1 MLPSGSIN
9 TVSPTTWCF
18 RGSITRLACSLST
31 LGGWVTLLRPRL
43 ACGLL
48 AMLWPRGTCTHWVSS
63 SNFKV
68 ASRASFPNEPGFSWR
83 NNRSQGFKVRCAS
96 NNLIVSVYRVPQ
108 MQGVGCADVLLVLQ
122 VPDNKAD
129 AVPCE
134 RLPALYYHHHLI
146 PTSSTVSLS
155 FIESCSMTSSS
166 STPKFI
172 APNLKMH

>member
-1 MLPSGSIN
+1 MLPSGSLN
-9 TVSPTTWCF
+9 TVGPTTSCF

-31 LGGWVTLLRPRL
+31 LSGWVTLLRSRL

-83 NNRSQGFKVRCAS
+83 NKRSQGRNANVAVTAGS
-96 NNLIVSVYRVPQ
+96 VSVYRVPQ
-108 MQGVGCADVLLVLQ
+108 MCGAGHADVLVILQ
-122 VPDNKAD
+122 VPGNKAD

-134 RLPALYYHHHLI
+134 RLHEHYWQECLP
-146 PTSSTVSLS
+146 
-155 FIESCSMTSSS
+155 
-166 STPKFI
+166 
-172 APNLKMH
+172 

>member
-63 SNFKV
+63 SDFKV

-83 NNRSQGFKVRCAS
+83 NNRSQGCKVRCAS
-96 NNLIVSVYRVPQ
+96 NHLVVSVYRVTQ
-108 MQGVGCADVLLVLQ
+108 MQGVGRADDLLYFKCLS
-122 VPDNKAD
+122 D

-134 RLPALYYHHHLI
+134 RLLYNPNVGAPVKPAG
-146 PTSSTVSLS
+146 SN
-155 FIESCSMTSSS
+155 E
-166 STPKFI
+166 
-172 APNLKMH
+172 

>member
-83 NNRSQGFKVRCAS
+83 NNRSQEY
-96 NNLIVSVYRVPQ
+96 VSK
-108 MQGVGCADVLLVLQ
+108 D
-122 VPDNKAD
+122 
-129 AVPCE
+129 
-134 RLPALYYHHHLI
+134 
-146 PTSSTVSLS
+146 
-155 FIESCSMTSSS
+155 
-166 STPKFI
+166 
-172 APNLKMH
+172 